1 MIAIRNSDQRSPQQ
15 IVFCDFDGPIVDVS
29 PRYYAT
35 YQQGLQ
41 ATYSYFQA
49 QGTIIPI
56 HPLSKP
62 QFWQM
67 KQDRVQDQ
75 EIALRSGLQGQQ
87 IDYFLTQVV
96 QIVNHP
102 DLLLK
107 DKIQSGVNWALA
119 LLHSQGVKLVLVTLR
134 PQDQAQQILQNYGLA
149 RLFSGIYGTSDWAS
163 PSAKGDSASA
173 RAGLRDAAYFNYAE
187 VKTKLLKQAI
197 AEQSSPDFPLTSAWV
212 IGDTEADILAG
223 QAFNI
228 PTIALTCG
236 IRSCQKLKQFHPDSI
251 QENLLDAARYLLKV
265 HQQLVNA

>member
-1 MIAIRNSDQRSPQQ
+1 MIAIRNSDERSPQQ
-15 IVFCDFDGPIVDVS
+15 TVFCDFDGPIVDVS

-149 RLFSGIYGTSDWAS
+149 RLFSGIYGTSDWES
-163 PSAKGDSASA
+163 D
-173 RAGLRDAAYFNYAE
+173 RHVAYFNYAE

-197 AEQSSPDFPLTSAWV
+197 AEQSSPHFPLTSAWV

-236 IRSCQKLKQFHPDSI
+236 IRSPQKLKQFHPDSI

-265 HQQLVNA
+265 HQPLVNA

>member
-1 MIAIRNSDQRSPQQ
+1 MIAIRNSDERSPQR

-35 YQQGLQ
+35 YQRGLQ
-41 ATYSYFQA
+41 ATQSYFQA

-87 IDYFLTQVV
+87 IDYFITQVV

-149 RLFSGIYGTSDWAS
+149 RLFSGIYGTSD
-163 PSAKGDSASA
+163 
-173 RAGLRDAAYFNYAE
+173 RHAAYLNYAE
-187 VKTKLLKQAI
+187 VKTQLLKQAI

-236 IRSCQKLKQFHPDSI
+236 IRSPQKLKQFHPDSI
-251 QENLLDAARYLLKV
+251 QENLLDAARYLLKAQ
-265 HQQLVNA
+265 QQLVNA

>member
-1 MIAIRNSDQRSPQQ
+1 
-15 IVFCDFDGPIVDVS
+15 
-29 PRYYAT
+29 
-35 YQQGLQ
+35 
-41 ATYSYFQA
+41 
-49 QGTIIPI
+49 
-56 HPLSKP
+56 
-62 QFWQM
+62 M

-134 PQDQAQQILQNYGLA
+134 PQDQSQQILQNYGLA
-149 RLFSGIYGTSDWAS
+149 RLFSGIYGTSD
-163 PSAKGDSASA
+163 SASA
-173 RAGLRDAAYFNYAE
+173 HAGLREAAYLNYAE

-197 AEQSSPDFPLTSAWV
+197 AEQSSPHFPLTSAWV

-236 IRSCQKLKQFHPDSI
+236 IRSPQKLKQFHPDSI
-251 QENLLDAARYLLKV
+251 QENLLDAARYLLKA